1 MTQIPAQKQASLDV
15 EQSSRIPFA
24 ARQPR
29 DIVSAARER
38 APPCKSQPR
47 PRALAQPGVCSSRS
61 TSSNLGE
68 WRRGIPSGPC
78 ARVAARIAQRGCAR
92 ACRLTPVTARRCVAA
107 MKVVPCLWIV
117 MADGKATQANTMP
130 ATAMAVDAATRV
142 GAPAETPAEITAET
156 TAETHATG
164 PPRRRAMRRSLRIPC
179 QARRPLRVA
188 PTRTAGRS
196 ARTTSSTTASA
207 LRGVLRA
214 TCVRRSRIPRSG

>member
-38 APPCKSQPR
+38 APPRKSQPR

-117 MADGKATQANTMP
+117 MADGKATQASTMP
-130 ATAMAVDAATRV
+130 ATAMAVDTATRV
-142 GAPAETPAEITAET
+142 EPTAETPTET
-156 TAETHATG
+156 PTETPATG

>member
-24 ARQPR
+24 AREPR

-38 APPCKSQPR
+38 APPRKSQPR

-117 MADGKATQANTMP
+117 MADGKATQASTMP
-130 ATAMAVDAATRV
+130 ATAMAVDTATRV
-142 GAPAETPAEITAET
+142 EPTAETPTET
-156 TAETHATG
+156 PTETPATG